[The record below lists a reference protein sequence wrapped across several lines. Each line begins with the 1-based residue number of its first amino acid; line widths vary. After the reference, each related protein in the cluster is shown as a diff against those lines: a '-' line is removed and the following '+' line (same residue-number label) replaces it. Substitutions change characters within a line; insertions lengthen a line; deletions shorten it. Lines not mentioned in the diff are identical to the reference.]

1 MKYSLRLLAAFFLT
15 ISSLAHAVS
24 LDDLQQR
31 FSQQPVL
38 RAEFEQQRTISGMS
52 QPLNSSG
59 NLLIAQTHGLLW
71 NQTKPFA
78 LKLMMNESRMVQSM
92 AGQPP
97 QVVTAQTNPQMFQ
110 FNSLLTALFHADR
123 KVLEQ
128 NFTVSFRDLGN
139 DSWQLVL
146 RPKTTPLDKLFRQIT
161 LEGAQFLNT
170 LQIDDMQG
178 DNTRIRFFN
187 QYTEPKTL
195 TANEERHFSS

>member
-170 LQIDDMQG
+170 IQIDDMQG

>member
-161 LEGAQFLNT
+161 LEGAQFLNSI
-170 LQIDDMQG
+170 QIDDMQG

>member
-128 NFTVSFRDLGN
+128 NFTVSLRDLGN

-170 LQIDDMQG
+170 IQIDDMQG

>member
-146 RPKTTPLDKLFRQIT
+146 RPKTTPLDKLFRQIS

-170 LQIDDMQG
+170 IQIDDMQG